1 MPGLRAAFRG
11 LLKRSHSTG
20 SSSAE
25 PHPSQQ
31 PGQAVGSRGTSRDY
45 GQSSPHIAALKSP
58 SKFSVQDSIREE
70 EDSDDNF
77 HDAPEPASRLSTSRP
92 PTHRNRNS
100 TSTAPAPTSDALV
113 NTIDLDDDDSST
125 PERHGTSTH
134 SDNPPSLTLQCATP
148 EARKPVDLLAEYVLP
163 LPRPTRL
170 PQADHFPPA
179 SISSPRPRSSH
190 SSRPK
195 SPLSVRALPSPSLPS
210 LPLPPP
216 PKRPSENTVR
226 RQSLLSGAN
235 APVIRALL
243 SPDTVAQFPLPPST
257 PPATIAASDYFV
269 DASVPNIAGMLT
281 RKVWVKRPNASPTMV
296 TVREDD
302 LVDDVRD
309 LVMRKYGN
317 SLGRN
322 YDSPDLVLRI
332 VSRPDENGNR
342 AAERMLSPDEDVCRT
357 LDSYYAGGQ
366 TAEEALLI
374 DTPPRRT
381 PRPSPRIY
389 HGASYAALDDYRP
402 AENGT
407 DYFPQM
413 PAVQL
418 PPNVPGKPPGQQ
430 TLHPEPPRSIAV
442 LNTGQIP
449 VLPSPGSVRRHRDP
463 RELRPKFNRQH
474 TSSPTIM
481 THNPPPTSS
490 MPLNASNLANSQH
503 MPTIRQG
510 RPRAGSTVSDQQGHA
525 IPPAPALP
533 TPPVTEAVPPV
544 HPGSTP
550 PTPAS
555 QVQSTLKPARPR
567 RQRKLTPTDGTATV
581 KSPNA
586 GVKTTLPPSL
596 LDGAVPPINVL
607 IVEDNII
614 NLRLLEAFMKR
625 LKVRWSTA
633 LNGQIAVN
641 KWRAGG
647 FHLVLMDI
655 QMPIMN
661 GLEAT
666 KEIRRL
672 ERANGIGVF
681 STAITPYTGKGKE
694 AELKDKEDDKLA
706 FDGGLFKSPV
716 IIVALTASSLQSD
729 RHEALAAGCND
740 FLTKVCWLHLHPKTR
755 SILIDSPSPLISF
768 GLNVRSRNGAA
779 CKLSSTS
786 TAGASGRTSTLIKP
800 QKRRRLSASHE
811 PAPKAHHPG
820 LLVPRPRRRT
830 HQKKPTG
837 MLHQQTKRR
846 KFSNPL
852 PTISHNAF
860 SLEDR
865 VLFFGWKRSMV
876 LSLPPPLSLFLFNL
890 VSAAHRTIRV

>member
-25 PHPSQQ
+25 AQPLQQ
-31 PGQAVGSRGTSRDY
+31 DADGQGRSSAVGSASRSNSR
-45 GQSSPHIAALKSP
+45 QSNPLKLKSP

-70 EDSDDNF
+70 ESDDKF
-77 HDAPEPASRLSTSRP
+77 HDAAETSPRP
-92 PTHRNRNS
+92 PTLRPASNSNS
-100 TSTAPAPTSDALV
+100 TSTAAPSPGARADPKGQHTA
-113 NTIDLDDDDSST
+113 DLDFDDDEAK
-125 PERHGTSTH
+125 ERHGTSSH
-134 SDNPPSLTLQCATP
+134 SDKPSLIVQCATP
-148 EARKPVDLLAEYVLP
+148 EASQPIEAEYV
-163 LPRPTRL
+163 
-170 PQADHFPPA
+170 ADPSMPPA
-179 SISSPRPRSSH
+179 TRPDTDQDDLYRLQSTRPQSTHSRPRSPIS
-190 SSRPK
+190 
-195 SPLSVRALPSPSLPS
+195 LRAQPSPSLP
-210 LPLPPP
+210 LLPPLT
-216 PKRPSENTVR
+216 PKRPSENTIR
-226 RQSLLSGAN
+226 RQSLLTGAN
-235 APVIRALL
+235 AQIYHALL
-243 SPDTVAQFPLPPST
+243 SPTTVAQFPLPPST
-257 PPATIAASDYFV
+257 PPATTEGSDYFV
-269 DASVPNIAGMLT
+269 DAPIAKLPNIATMLT

-317 SLGRN
+317 SLGRS

-332 VSRPDENGNR
+332 VSRADEAGKR
-342 AAERMLSPDEDVCRT
+342 ASERMLGPDEDICRT
-357 LDSYYAGGQ
+357 LDSYYTGGQ

-402 AENGT
+402 AETGS
-407 DYFPQM
+407 DYFPPM

-418 PPNVPGKPPGQQ
+418 PPNVPGQAPVQQ

-463 RELRPKFNRQH
+463 RDPRPKFNRQH

-481 THNPPPTSS
+481 THNPPPTS
-490 MPLNASNLANSQH
+490 MPLNASNLAVSQH
-503 MPTIRQG
+503 VPSIRQG
-510 RPRAGSTVSDQQGHA
+510 RPRVGSTASEQQGHA
-525 IPPAPALP
+525 IPPVPALP
-533 TPPVTEAVPPV
+533 TPPAADAVPTA
-544 HPGSTP
+544 GSTP
-550 PTPAS
+550 PTPAA
-555 QVQSTLKPARPR
+555 QGQSTLKPARPR
-567 RQRKLTPTDGTATV
+567 RQRKLTPTDGTPTV
-581 KSPNA
+581 KSPNNGA
-586 GVKTTLPPSL
+586 KTTLPPSL

-641 KWRAGG
+641 KWRTGG
-647 FHLVLMDI
+647 YHLVLMDI

-681 STAITPYTGKGKE
+681 STTAPPSPYASKGENGEELDESKKE
-694 AELKDKEDDKLA
+694 KDDDRLVS
-706 FDGGLFKSPV
+706 DGGLFKSPV

-740 FLTKVCWLHLHPKTR
+740 FLTKPVNFVWLERKVKEWGCMQA
-755 SILIDSPSPLISF
+755 LIDF
-768 GLNVRSRNGAA
+768 DGWRKWKDFDADKVAKEKKA
-779 CKLSSTS
+779 K
-786 TAGASGRTSTLIKP
+786 
-800 QKRRRLSASHE
+800 RLSRASADG
-811 PAPKAHHPG
+811 PPPKS
-820 LLVPRPRRRT
+820 PRPGVST
-830 HQKKPTG
+830 TAAASAVAAVTG
-837 MLHQQTKRR
+837 NGQQG
-846 KFSNPL
+846 NGEG
-852 PTISHNAF
+852 A
-860 SLEDR
+860 DAG
-865 VLFFGWKRSMV
+865 VAV
-876 LSLPPPLSLFLFNL
+876 
-890 VSAAHRTIRV
+890 

>member
-11 LLKRSHSTG
+11 LLKRTHSTG

-25 PHPSQQ
+25 PQSQHE
-31 PGQAVGSRGTSRDY
+31 GQAAGSRNSTSRDY
-45 GQSSPHIAALKSP
+45 SQSSPHIAALKSP
-58 SKFSVQDSIREE
+58 SKFSVQDSIAE

-77 HDAPEPASRLSTSRP
+77 HDAPEPISRRSTSRP
-92 PTHRNRNS
+92 ANKRNS
-100 TSTAPAPTSDALV
+100 TSTSIAAPTPDADIS
-113 NTIDLDDDDSST
+113 TTDLDHDNSTT
-125 PERHGTSTH
+125 PEGNGIASH
-134 SDNPPSLTLQCATP
+134 SNPPSLTLQCATP
-148 EARKPVDLLAEYVLP
+148 EARKPVDVLAEYVVPPAKATNLKLP
-163 LPRPTRL
+163 PADQIPSASTTTPRPL
-170 PQADHFPPA
+170 SAH
-179 SISSPRPRSSH
+179 
-190 SSRPK
+190 SRPK
-195 SPLSVRALPSPSLPS
+195 SPLSIRAQPSPSLPS

-216 PKRPSENTVR
+216 PKRPSEIR

-257 PPATIAASDYFV
+257 PPATVAASDYFV
-269 DASVPNIAGMLT
+269 DASVPNIASMLT

-332 VSRPDENGNR
+332 VSRPDESGKR
-342 AAERMLSPDEDVCRT
+342 APDRILSPDEDVCQT
-357 LDSYYAGGQ
+357 LDSYYTGGQ

-374 DTPPRRT
+374 ETPPRRT

-407 DYFPQM
+407 DYFPPM

-418 PPNVPGKPPGQQ
+418 PPNVPGQPPAQQ

-481 THNPPPTSS
+481 THNPPAST
-490 MPLNASNLANSQH
+490 MPLNASNLAVSQH

-510 RPRAGSTVSDQQGHA
+510 RPRAGSQVSDQQSHA

-544 HPGSTP
+544 HPGSSP

-555 QVQSTLKPARPR
+555 QGQSTLKPARPR
-567 RQRKLTPTDGTATV
+567 RQRKLTPTDGTVTV

-586 GVKTTLPPSL
+586 GLKTTIPPSL

-641 KWRAGG
+641 KWRSGG

-681 STAITPYTGKGKE
+681 STAATPAPYTGKGENGEEEE
-694 AELKDKEDDKLA
+694 AKDKDDDKLVS
-706 FDGGLFKSPV
+706 DGGLFKSPV

-740 FLTKVCWLHLHPKTR
+740 FLTKVC
-755 SILIDSPSPLISF
+755 
-768 GLNVRSRNGAA
+768 
-779 CKLSSTS
+779 
-786 TAGASGRTSTLIKP
+786 
-800 QKRRRLSASHE
+800 
-811 PAPKAHHPG
+811 
-820 LLVPRPRRRT
+820 
-830 HQKKPTG
+830 
-837 MLHQQTKRR
+837 
-846 KFSNPL
+846 
-852 PTISHNAF
+852 
-860 SLEDR
+860 
-865 VLFFGWKRSMV
+865 
-876 LSLPPPLSLFLFNL
+876 
-890 VSAAHRTIRV
+890 

>member
-25 PHPSQQ
+25 PQQQQQQ

-92 PTHRNRNS
+92 PNNRNRNS
-100 TSTAPAPTSDALV
+100 TSTNTPAPTSDPYV
-113 NTIDLDDDDSST
+113 STIDQDDNDDDSSS

-134 SDNPPSLTLQCATP
+134 STNPSLTLQCATP
-148 EARKPVDLLAEYVLP
+148 EARKPVDLLAEYVFP
-163 LPRPTRL
+163 PARPTKL
-170 PQADHFPPA
+170 PHADHFPRA
-179 SISSPRPRSSH
+179 STSSPRPRSSH
-190 SSRPK
+190 SRPK
-195 SPLSVRALPSPSLPS
+195 SPLSVRAQPSPSLPS

-235 APVIRALL
+235 APIIRALL

-257 PPATIAASDYFV
+257 PPATVAASDYFA
-269 DASVPNIAGMLT
+269 DASVPNIASMLT

-418 PPNVPGKPPGQQ
+418 PPNVPGQPPVQQ

-490 MPLNASNLANSQH
+490 MPLNASNLAISQH

-555 QVQSTLKPARPR
+555 QSQSTLKPARPR

-586 GVKTTLPPSL
+586 GAKTTLPPSL

-694 AELKDKEDDKLA
+694 EETKDKEDDKLA

-740 FLTKVCWLHLHPKTR
+740 FLTKVCRVR
-755 SILIDSPSPLISF
+755 SRCETTCILIHIPSPLISF
-768 GLNVRSRNGAA
+768 GLNARSRNGVA

-811 PAPKAHHPG
+811 PAPKAHHPD
-820 LLVPRPRRRT
+820 LLVPQPRL
-830 HQKKPTG
+830 QKHRHKPTG
-837 MLHQQTKRR
+837 MLHQQTKPH
-846 KFSNPL
+846 KTNISLPL
-852 PTISHNAF
+852 PHIISHNAF
-860 SLEDR
+860 SFEGQI
-865 VLFFGWKRSMV
+865 LFFGWKRSMA
-876 LSLPPPLSLFLFNL
+876 LSLSF
-890 VSAAHRTIRV
+890 SI

>member
-25 PHPSQQ
+25 SKQ
-31 PGQAVGSRGTSRDY
+31 PGQATGSRDTSRDY

-77 HDAPEPASRLSTSRP
+77 HDAPEPTARLSTSRP
-92 PTHRNRNS
+92 PNNRNS
-100 TSTAPAPTSDALV
+100 TSISTAAAAAPTSDNQVSTLL
-113 NTIDLDDDDSST
+113 LDDDNNSSSS

-134 SDNPPSLTLQCATP
+134 SNNPSLTLQCATP
-148 EARKPVDLLAEYVLP
+148 EARKPVDLLAEYVVP
-163 LPRPTRL
+163 SAKAIEL
-170 PQADHFPPA
+170 PQADQTPSA
-179 SISSPRPRSSH
+179 STTTPRPQSSH
-190 SSRPK
+190 SRPK
-195 SPLSVRALPSPSLPS
+195 SPLSFRAQPSPSLPS

-216 PKRPSENTVR
+216 PQRPSENTIR

-257 PPATIAASDYFV
+257 PPATVAASDYFV
-269 DASVPNIAGMLT
+269 DASVPNIASMLT

-317 SLGRN
+317 SLGRS

-332 VSRPDENGNR
+332 VSRPDESGKR
-342 AAERMLSPDEDVCRT
+342 ASERILSPDEDVCRT

-374 DTPPRRT
+374 DTPARRT

-418 PPNVPGKPPGQQ
+418 PPNVPGQPPVQQ
-430 TLHPEPPRSIAV
+430 TLHPEQPRSIAV

-449 VLPSPGSVRRHRDP
+449 VLPSPGSVRRLRDP

-481 THNPPPTSS
+481 THNPPNPS
-490 MPLNASNLANSQH
+490 MPLNANNLAISQH

-510 RPRAGSTVSDQQGHA
+510 RPRAGSTVSDQQSHG

-555 QVQSTLKPARPR
+555 QGQNTLKPARPR

-586 GVKTTLPPSL
+586 GAKTTIPPSL

-681 STAITPYTGKGKE
+681 STAAAPISYTGKGKGVE
-694 AELKDKEDDKLA
+694 QETEEKDDDKLA

-740 FLTKVCWLHLHPKTR
+740 FLTKVCWFR
-755 SILIDSPSPLISF
+755 SHYELQ
-768 GLNVRSRNGAA
+768 V
-779 CKLSSTS
+779 C
-786 TAGASGRTSTLIKP
+786 
-800 QKRRRLSASHE
+800 
-811 PAPKAHHPG
+811 
-820 LLVPRPRRRT
+820 
-830 HQKKPTG
+830 
-837 MLHQQTKRR
+837 
-846 KFSNPL
+846 
-852 PTISHNAF
+852 
-860 SLEDR
+860 
-865 VLFFGWKRSMV
+865 
-876 LSLPPPLSLFLFNL
+876 
-890 VSAAHRTIRV
+890 

>member
-25 PHPSQQ
+25 GQPQQPSQ
-31 PGQAVGSRGTSRDY
+31 PSGQAAGSRSTSRDH
-45 GQSSPHIAALKSP
+45 GRSSPHLAALKSP
-58 SKFSVQDSIREE
+58 SKFSVHDSIRE

-77 HDAPEPASRLSTSRP
+77 HDAPEPSPRP
-92 PTHRNRNS
+92 PAATNRNS
-100 TSTAPAPTSDALV
+100 TGTSTGTAAPTLDAQPAPATHHSH
-113 NTIDLDDDDSST
+113 LDNDTEST
-125 PERHGTSTH
+125 PERHGTASH
-134 SDNPPSLTLQCATP
+134 LYNQPSLTLQCATP
-148 EARKPVDLLAEYVLP
+148 EKPVDILADTRSL
-163 LPRPTRL
+163 RP
-170 PQADHFPPA
+170 QSAH
-179 SISSPRPRSSH
+179 
-190 SSRPK
+190 SRPH
-195 SPLSVRALPSPSLPS
+195 SPVSIRAQPSPSLPS
-210 LPLPPP
+210 LPLPLT

-235 APVIRALL
+235 APIIRALL
-243 SPDTVAQFPLPPST
+243 SPNTVAQFPLPPST
-257 PPATIAASDYFV
+257 PPATIEASDYFV
-269 DASVPNIAGMLT
+269 DAPVPPIASMLT

-317 SLGRN
+317 SLGRS

-332 VSRPDENGNR
+332 VSRPDENGKR
-342 AAERMLSPDEDVCRT
+342 APERILSPDEDVCRT

-374 DTPPRRT
+374 ETPPRRT

-402 AENGT
+402 AETGT
-407 DYFPQM
+407 DYFPPM

-418 PPNVPGKPPGQQ
+418 PSNVPGQPPVQQ

-463 RELRPKFNRQH
+463 RDPRPKFNRQH

-481 THNPPPTSS
+481 THNPPPTS
-490 MPLNASNLANSQH
+490 MPLNASNLAISQH
-503 MPTIRQG
+503 MPTIRQS
-510 RPRAGSTVSDQQGHA
+510 RPRAGSTVSEQQGHA
-525 IPPAPALP
+525 VPPAPALP
-533 TPPVTEAVPPV
+533 TPPAAEAIPPV
-544 HPGSTP
+544 HPGSSP

-555 QVQSTLKPARPR
+555 QSQSTLKPARPR
-567 RQRKLTPTDGTATV
+567 RQRKLTPTDGTPTI
-581 KSPNA
+581 KSPSN

-641 KWRAGG
+641 KWRSGG

-681 STAITPYTGKGKE
+681 STSSTPAPYSGKGENGDEHDEEKK
-694 AELKDKEDDKLA
+694 KDDDKLVS
-706 FDGGLFKSPV
+706 DGGLFKSPV

-740 FLTKVCWLHLHPKTR
+740 FLTKPVNFVWLERKVKEWGCMQA
-755 SILIDSPSPLISF
+755 LIDFDGWRKWKDFDADKAAKEKKAKRLSRASAEGPPRSPRP
-768 GLNVRSRNGAA
+768 GAA
-779 CKLSSTS
+779 TAEAPAQSNGEAASTNEA
-786 TAGASGRTSTLIKP
+786 T
-800 QKRRRLSASHE
+800 
-811 PAPKAHHPG
+811 
-820 LLVPRPRRRT
+820 
-830 HQKKPTG
+830 
-837 MLHQQTKRR
+837 
-846 KFSNPL
+846 
-852 PTISHNAF
+852 
-860 SLEDR
+860 
-865 VLFFGWKRSMV
+865 
-876 LSLPPPLSLFLFNL
+876 
-890 VSAAHRTIRV
+890 

>member
-11 LLKRSHSTG
+11 LLKRTHSTG

-25 PHPSQQ
+25 PHPQQ
-31 PGQAVGSRGTSRDY
+31 EGQAAGSRSSTSRDY
-45 GQSSPHIAALKSP
+45 SQSSPHIAALKSP
-58 SKFSVQDSIREE
+58 SRFSVQDSIRE

-77 HDAPEPASRLSTSRP
+77 HDAPEPTSRRSTSRP
-92 PTHRNRNS
+92 ANKRNS
-100 TSTAPAPTSDALV
+100 TSTSIAAPTPDAHPSTV
-113 NTIDLDDDDSST
+113 DLDDDHKTT
-125 PERHGTSTH
+125 PERHGIASH
-134 SDNPPSLTLQCATP
+134 SDPPSLTLQCATP
-148 EARKPVDLLAEYVLP
+148 EARKPVDVLAEYVV
-163 LPRPTRL
+163 
-170 PQADHFPPA
+170 PPA
-179 SISSPRPRSSH
+179 KATKLSSADQNPSASTTSSRPLSAHSRPRS
-190 SSRPK
+190 
-195 SPLSVRALPSPSLPS
+195 PLSIRAQPSPSLPSLPS

-216 PKRPSENTVR
+216 PKRPSETVR

-235 APVIRALL
+235 APIIRALL

-257 PPATIAASDYFV
+257 PPATVAASDYFV
-269 DASVPNIAGMLT
+269 DASVPNIASMLT

-332 VSRPDENGNR
+332 VSRPDESGKR
-342 AAERMLSPDEDVCRT
+342 APDRILSPDEDVCQT
-357 LDSYYAGGQ
+357 LDSYYTGGQ

-374 DTPPRRT
+374 ETPPRRT

-407 DYFPQM
+407 DYFPPM

-418 PPNVPGKPPGQQ
+418 PPNVPGQPPVQQ

-481 THNPPPTSS
+481 THNPPASTV
-490 MPLNASNLANSQH
+490 PLNASNLAVSQH

-510 RPRAGSTVSDQQGHA
+510 RPRAGSQVSDQQGHA
-525 IPPAPALP
+525 IPPAPSLP

-544 HPGSTP
+544 HPGSSP

-555 QVQSTLKPARPR
+555 QGQSTLKPARPR

-581 KSPNA
+581 KSPSA
-586 GVKTTLPPSL
+586 GLKSTIPPSL

-641 KWRAGG
+641 KWRSGG

-681 STAITPYTGKGKE
+681 STAATPAPYTGKGE
-694 AELKDKEDDKLA
+694 NGEEEETKDKDDDKLVS
-706 FDGGLFKSPV
+706 DGGLFKSPV

-740 FLTKVCWLHLHPKTR
+740 FLTKVC
-755 SILIDSPSPLISF
+755 
-768 GLNVRSRNGAA
+768 
-779 CKLSSTS
+779 
-786 TAGASGRTSTLIKP
+786 
-800 QKRRRLSASHE
+800 
-811 PAPKAHHPG
+811 
-820 LLVPRPRRRT
+820 
-830 HQKKPTG
+830 
-837 MLHQQTKRR
+837 
-846 KFSNPL
+846 
-852 PTISHNAF
+852 
-860 SLEDR
+860 
-865 VLFFGWKRSMV
+865 
-876 LSLPPPLSLFLFNL
+876 
-890 VSAAHRTIRV
+890 

>member
-1 MPGLRAAFRG
+1 MPGLRATFRG

-25 PHPSQQ
+25 PQPAQQ
-31 PGQAVGSRGTSRDY
+31 HDQDAAAAGSRSTSRDY
-45 GQSSPHIAALKSP
+45 GPSAPHIAALKSP

-70 EDSDDNF
+70 ESDEHF
-77 HDAPEPASRLSTSRP
+77 HDAVEASTRPSTNPPAS
-92 PTHRNRNS
+92 NRNS
-100 TSTAPAPTSDALV
+100 ASITTAPALDPQPQPPPTGEQSVDHR
-113 NTIDLDDDDSST
+113 DSSDK
-125 PERHGTSTH
+125 RHEISSH
-134 SDNPPSLTLQCATP
+134 LDNPSLILQCATP
-148 EARKPVDLLAEYVLP
+148 EKPVDLKAEYVVQTAHSDNV
-163 LPRPTRL
+163 PR
-170 PQADHFPPA
+170 ADKDA
-179 SISSPRPRSSH
+179 SPSTKSLRPHSPH
-190 SSRPK
+190 SRPH
-195 SPLSVRALPSPSLPS
+195 SPVSIRAQPSPSLPS
-210 LPLPPP
+210 LPLSLP

-235 APVIRALL
+235 APIIRALL
-243 SPDTVAQFPLPPST
+243 SPNTVAQFPLPPST
-257 PPATIAASDYFV
+257 PPATIEASDYFV
-269 DASVPNIAGMLT
+269 DTTVPPVPNMASMLA

-317 SLGRN
+317 SLGRT

-332 VSRPDENGNR
+332 VSRPDENGKR
-342 AAERMLSPDEDVCRT
+342 APERILSPDEDVCRT

-374 DTPPRRT
+374 ETPARRT

-402 AENGT
+402 AETGT
-407 DYFPQM
+407 DYFPPM

-418 PPNVPGKPPGQQ
+418 PPNVPGQAPVQQ
-430 TLHPEPPRSIAV
+430 TLHPDPPRSIAV

-463 RELRPKFNRQH
+463 RDPRPKFNRQH

-481 THNPPPTSS
+481 THNPPATS
-490 MPLNASNLANSQH
+490 MPLNASNLAISQH
-503 MPTIRQG
+503 MPTIRQT
-510 RPRAGSTVSDQQGHA
+510 RPRAGSSVSEQQGHA
-525 IPPAPALP
+525 PPAPSLP
-533 TPPVTEAVPPV
+533 TPPATDAVPS
-544 HPGSTP
+544 GSTP

-555 QVQSTLKPARPR
+555 QNQTTLKPARPR
-567 RQRKLTPTDGTATV
+567 RQRKLTPTDGTPTV
-581 KSPNA
+581 KSPNTA
-586 GVKTTLPPSL
+586 AKTPLPPSL

-641 KWRAGG
+641 KWRTGG

-681 STAITPYTGKGKE
+681 STASTPAPYSDKSREQEPEPEEK
-694 AELKDKEDDKLA
+694 KDDDKLGS
-706 FDGGLFKSPV
+706 DGGLFKSPV

-740 FLTKVCWLHLHPKTR
+740 FLTKPVNFVWLERKVKEWGCMQA
-755 SILIDSPSPLISF
+755 LIDF
-768 GLNVRSRNGAA
+768 DGWRKWKDFDADKAAKEKKAKRVSR
-779 CKLSSTS
+779 
-786 TAGASGRTSTLIKP
+786 ASAEG
-800 QKRRRLSASHE
+800 
-811 PAPKAHHPG
+811 APKS
-820 LLVPRPRRRT
+820 PRP
-830 HQKKPTG
+830 PTTTAEAPA
-837 MLHQQTKRR
+837 Q
-846 KFSNPL
+846 SNG
-852 PTISHNAF
+852 
-860 SLEDR
+860 EDA
-865 VLFFGWKRSMV
+865 ST
-876 LSLPPPLSLFLFNL
+876 NE
-890 VSAAHRTIRV
+890 AT

>member
-1 MPGLRAAFRG
+1 MPGLRAAFKG

-25 PHPSQQ
+25 AQ
-31 PGQAVGSRGTSRDY
+31 PPVQASASAVAVGSPSRSSSR
-45 GQSSPHIAALKSP
+45 QSSPHIPLKSP

-70 EDSDDNF
+70 EADDHF
-77 HDAPEPASRLSTSRP
+77 HDAAETSPRP
-92 PTHRNRNS
+92 PTLRPASNS
-100 TSTAPAPTSDALV
+100 NSASTAAAPPTPGARAPDIDQPTV
-113 NTIDLDDDDSST
+113 DLDDDATNQD
-125 PERHGTSTH
+125 RHGISSH
-134 SDNPPSLTLQCATP
+134 SDKPSLTLQCATP
-148 EARKPVDLLAEYVLP
+148 EAGKHIDAELRS
-163 LPRPTRL
+163 LRP
-170 PQADHFPPA
+170 QSVH
-179 SISSPRPRSSH
+179 
-190 SSRPK
+190 SRPH
-195 SPLSVRALPSPSLPS
+195 SPLSIRAQPSPSLPS
-210 LPLPPP
+210 LPPPP

-226 RQSLLSGAN
+226 RQSLLTGAN
-235 APVIRALL
+235 APIIRALL
-243 SPDTVAQFPLPPST
+243 SPTTVSQFPLPPST
-257 PPATIAASDYFV
+257 PPATIEASDYFV
-269 DASVPNIAGMLT
+269 DAPVPKLPNIASMLT

-317 SLGRN
+317 SLGRS

-332 VSRPDENGNR
+332 VSRLDEAGKR
-342 AAERMLSPDEDVCRT
+342 GPERILGPDEDICRT
-357 LDSYYAGGQ
+357 LDSYYTGGQ

-374 DTPPRRT
+374 ETPPRRT

-402 AENGT
+402 AETGS
-407 DYFPQM
+407 DYFPPM

-418 PPNVPGKPPGQQ
+418 PTNVPGQPPVQQ

-449 VLPSPGSVRRHRDP
+449 VLPSPGSARRHRDP
-463 RELRPKFNRQH
+463 RDPRPKFNRQH

-481 THNPPPTSS
+481 THNPPPTT
-490 MPLNASNLANSQH
+490 MPLNASNLAVSQH
-503 MPTIRQG
+503 MPSIRQG
-510 RPRAGSTVSDQQGHA
+510 RPRVGSTASEQQGHA
-525 IPPAPALP
+525 IPAAPPLP
-533 TPPVTEAVPPV
+533 TPPAAEAAPTA
-544 HPGSTP
+544 HPGSSP

-555 QVQSTLKPARPR
+555 QSQSTLKPARPR

-581 KSPNA
+581 KSPNNGA
-586 GVKTTLPPSL
+586 KTTLPPSL

-641 KWRAGG
+641 KWRTGG

-655 QMPIMN
+655 QMPIMS

-672 ERANGIGVF
+672 ERVNGIGVF
-681 STAITPYTGKGKE
+681 STAAPEPYTGENGEEQDEAQKE
-694 AELKDKEDDKLA
+694 REDDRLVS
-706 FDGGLFKSPV
+706 DGGLFKSPV

-740 FLTKVCWLHLHPKTR
+740 FLTKPVNFVWLERKVKEWGCMQA
-755 SILIDSPSPLISF
+755 LIDFDGWRKWKDFDADKAAKEKKAKRLSRASAEGPPRSPRP
-768 GLNVRSRNGAA
+768 GAA
-779 CKLSSTS
+779 TE
-786 TAGASGRTSTLIKP
+786 ASAQNNGEAT
-800 QKRRRLSASHE
+800 
-811 PAPKAHHPG
+811 
-820 LLVPRPRRRT
+820 
-830 HQKKPTG
+830 
-837 MLHQQTKRR
+837 
-846 KFSNPL
+846 N
-852 PTISHNAF
+852 
-860 SLEDR
+860 D
-865 VLFFGWKRSMV
+865 
-876 LSLPPPLSLFLFNL
+876 
-890 VSAAHRTIRV
+890 AA